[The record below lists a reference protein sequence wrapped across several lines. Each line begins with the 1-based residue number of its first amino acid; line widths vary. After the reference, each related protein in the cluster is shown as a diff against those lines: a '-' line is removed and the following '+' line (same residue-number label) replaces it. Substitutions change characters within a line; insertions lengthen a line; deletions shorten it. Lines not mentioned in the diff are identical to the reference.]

1 MTWNKNILK
10 NYQNLKE
17 SQHVTIANG
26 NKVQI
31 YGQDTTQILSKNMN
45 NILCLP
51 DFKSNLLSISKLT
64 QDLNYNVIF
73 SPNKVMFQDRISGKK
88 TYEGYLENG
97 L

>member
-1 MTWNKNILK
+1 
-10 NYQNLKE
+10 
-17 SQHVTIANG
+17 VTIANG

-31 YGQDTTQILSKNMN
+31 CGKGSTQILSKNVN

-88 TYEGYLENG
+88 IGEDI
-97 L
+97 